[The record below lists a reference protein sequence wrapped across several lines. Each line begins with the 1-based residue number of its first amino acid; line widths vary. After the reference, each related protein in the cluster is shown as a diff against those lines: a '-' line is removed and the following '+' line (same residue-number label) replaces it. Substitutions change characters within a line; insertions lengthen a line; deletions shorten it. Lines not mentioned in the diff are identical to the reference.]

1 MAGFDPITAV
11 ISFGNT
17 LIDRLLPD
25 KAANDAAKAQY
36 ATLIAQGTFA
46 NAIAQLQVD
55 QAEAS
60 NQNVF
65 VAGWRPFVGWVCGL
79 AFAYSFILQPAAQ
92 AIATLCHSSF
102 DVSKLPTLNG
112 SDLSTILFGMLGLG
126 AMRSWD
132 KANGNGSGH

>member
-1 MAGFDPITAV
+1 MAFDPITAA
-11 ISFGNT
+11 INFGNT

-25 KAANDAAKAQY
+25 KAQNDAAKAQY
-36 ATLIAQGTFA
+36 ATLVAQGTFA

-79 AFAYSFILQPAAQ
+79 AFAYSFIVQPAAQ
-92 AIATLCHSSF
+92 SIAILCHSSF
-102 DVSKLPTLNG
+102 DVSKLPNLNG

-126 AMRSWD
+126 AMRSYD